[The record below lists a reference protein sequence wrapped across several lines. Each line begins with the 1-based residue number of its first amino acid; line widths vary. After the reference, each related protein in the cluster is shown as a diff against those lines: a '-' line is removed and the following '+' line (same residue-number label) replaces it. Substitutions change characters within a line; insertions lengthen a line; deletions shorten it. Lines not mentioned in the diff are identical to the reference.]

1 MGPYLFIIDMSL
13 LHDRSFSN
21 SASGTV
27 VLNELYDS
35 TSTTMGD
42 NNYYNTIKTQITSEG
57 EQTLYSTVD

>member
-1 MGPYLFIIDMSL
+1 MSL

-21 SASGTV
+21 SASGKV

-35 TSTTMGD
+35 TSTVMSD
-42 NNYYNTIKTQITSEG
+42 NNSYNIIKTQITSEG